1 MTIHNQYHPAALQK
15 FVTLPK
21 IPKIVSYLVHSKYTN
36 GAMVVVVT
44 FDASLGRRTEVHQQ
58 RDRPTCGTEITKRLV
73 VFAFRELGERF
84 ALHDDVAHL
93 RNCVARIE
101 FTR

>member
-1 MTIHNQYHPAALQK
+1 MTLLFNVKNDQKYQKYIKDSTALQK

-44 FDASLGRRTEVHQQ
+44 FDASLGGCTEV
-58 RDRPTCGTEITKRLV
+58 
-73 VFAFRELGERF
+73 
-84 ALHDDVAHL
+84 
-93 RNCVARIE
+93 N
-101 FTR
+101 